1 MFAMRSTKKFTK
13 LIGLT
18 GAFVLASLSAQATVI
33 VRQLDVIS
41 EGWSGSVSA
50 AFEETVATTEKRS
63 YDASFSVAHK
73 NNNQEWRSFGSFA
86 YGEVNDVEDEDEQ
99 MLHLRHVQHNIFK
112 DGIFKNGVL
121 ADWRWETFIQ
131 TEVDDFAS
139 LGYRNLLGAGPSRL
153 LVLDNGWRVLTV
165 LGVMREMEDHSSDAS
180 QNHSETRASV
190 SLQGKYTSPY
200 GWTLDAVSYW
210 QPNTNG
216 EAQDRRVT
224 AEMALSFPLSKN
236 LTFTS
241 GYSYRYNGVPFAGVP
256 RENRKATSGLKF
268 KF

>member
-1 MFAMRSTKKFTK
+1 MFAMRSTKTSTK
-13 LIGLT
+13 TSTKIIVLT

-33 VRQLDVIS
+33 VSQLDGVP

-50 AFEETVATTEKRS
+50 AFEEAVATTEKRS
-63 YDASFSVAHK
+63 YDASFSLRHK
-73 NNNQEWRSFGSFA
+73 NNNQEWRSFGSLA

-99 MLHLRHVQHNIFK
+99 LLHLRHVQHNIFG
-112 DGIFKNGVL
+112 DGGG

-131 TEVDDFAS
+131 TEVDDFAG
-139 LGYRNLLGAGPSRL
+139 LGYRNLLGAGLSRL
-153 LVLDNGWRVLTV
+153 RTRDNGWRVLTL

-180 QNHSETRASV
+180 QNRRETRASV
-190 SLQGKYTSPY
+190 SLQGQYTSPY

-210 QPNTNG
+210 QPNANG
-216 EAQDRRVT
+216 EAPDRRVT
-224 AEMALSFPLSKN
+224 AELALSFPLSKK

-241 GYSYRYNGVPFAGVP
+241 GYSYSYNGVPFAGVP
-256 RENRKATSGLKF
+256 RENRKVTSGFKF